1 MATDSNQTTNDAAHA
16 AQGATEQMGA
26 QMRAGVEQ
34 LRASSER
41 MTAAGTDLGM
51 RLLDQAE
58 ENTRQAFAAMRAAA
72 QAKDVSEVLRI
83 QADYLR
89 EQSGRAVDQ
98 ARQIGE
104 MITNYGRD
112 AMEQLGKR

>member
-1 MATDSNQTTNDAAHA
+1 MATDGNQTTNDATQAAH
-16 AQGATEQMGA
+16 GATEQLGA

-41 MTAAGTDLGM
+41 MTAVGADLGM

-89 EQSGRAVDQ
+89 DQSSRAVDQ

-104 MITNYGRD
+104 MISTYGRD
-112 AMEQLGKR
+112 AMEQFGKR

>member
-1 MATDSNQTTNDAAHA
+1 MATDTNQTINDAVRQ
-16 AQGATEQMGA
+16 AQGAGEQLGA

-34 LRASSER
+34 MRASSER
-41 MTAAGTDLGM
+41 MTAAGTELGM

-72 QAKDVSEVLRI
+72 QAKDVGDVLRI
-83 QADYLR
+83 QADFLR
-89 EQSGRAVDQ
+89 EQSSRAVDQ

-104 MITNYGRD
+104 LITNYGRD
-112 AMEQLGKR
+112 AMDQIGKR